1 MTIRISIGAC
11 RRAISIM
18 SWTQVGGI
26 LLTVE
31 GEERVITK
39 VVARE
44 GHWYSGEDRLTR
56 RQQEELT
63 ERAQAIIEDDLKRY
77 QECFPRL
84 PPRISIRECQEAIGI
99 AGGIAMMLGGEAD
112 HRSQDPWGREY
123 SVVQRRASHD
133 REKTGQ
139 ADPAGE
145 SHNRKASKR
154 VRPELGLPRGA

>member
-1 MTIRISIGAC
+1 MTMRISIGAC

-18 SWTQVGGI
+18 SWTEVGGI
-26 LLTVE
+26 RLSVE
-31 GEERVITK
+31 GEERVITQ

-77 QECFPRL
+77 QERFPRL

-99 AGGIAMMLGGEAD
+99 AGGISMTLQGEERRITEVRTRGGGNTRWFSGGLRMTVTEQVKLTQLARAIIER
-112 HRSQDPWGREY
+112 HRKG
-123 SVVQRRASHD
+123 
-133 REKTGQ
+133 
-139 ADPAGE
+139 
-145 SHNRKASKR
+145 
-154 VRPELGLPRGA
+154 

>member
-1 MTIRISIGAC
+1 MRISIGAC

-18 SWTQVGGI
+18 SWTEVGGI
-26 LLTVE
+26 PLTVE
-31 GEERVITK
+31 GEERVITQ

-77 QECFPRL
+77 QERFPRL

-99 AGGIAMMLGGEAD
+99 AGGIPMMLRGEERRITEVRTRGGRNTRWFSGGLRLTVNEQVKLTQLARAIIER
-112 HRSQDPWGREY
+112 HRKG
-123 SVVQRRASHD
+123 
-133 REKTGQ
+133 
-139 ADPAGE
+139 
-145 SHNRKASKR
+145 
-154 VRPELGLPRGA
+154 

>member
-1 MTIRISIGAC
+1 MRISIGAC

-31 GEERVITK
+31 GEERVITQ

-77 QECFPRL
+77 QERFPRL

-99 AGGIAMMLGGEAD
+99 AGGIPMMLGGEERRITEVRTRGGGNTRWFSGGLRMTVTEQVKLTQLARAIIER
-112 HRSQDPWGREY
+112 HRKG
-123 SVVQRRASHD
+123 
-133 REKTGQ
+133 
-139 ADPAGE
+139 
-145 SHNRKASKR
+145 
-154 VRPELGLPRGA
+154 

>member
-1 MTIRISIGAC
+1 MRISIGAC

-18 SWTQVGGI
+18 SWTEVGGI
-26 LLTVE
+26 RLTVE
-31 GEERVITK
+31 GEERVITQ

-77 QECFPRL
+77 QERFPRL

-99 AGGIAMMLGGEAD
+99 AGGISMTLRGEERRITEVRTRGGGNTRWFSGGLRMTVTEQVKLTQLARAIIER
-112 HRSQDPWGREY
+112 HRKG
-123 SVVQRRASHD
+123 
-133 REKTGQ
+133 
-139 ADPAGE
+139 
-145 SHNRKASKR
+145 
-154 VRPELGLPRGA
+154 

>member
-1 MTIRISIGAC
+1 MRISIGAC

-18 SWTQVGGI
+18 SWSEVGGI
-26 LLTVE
+26 RLSVE
-31 GEERVITK
+31 GEERVITQ

-77 QECFPRL
+77 QERFPRL
-84 PPRISIRECQEAIGI
+84 PPKISIRECQEAIGI
-99 AGGIAMMLGGEAD
+99 AGGIRMTLRRRGEAD

-133 REKTGQ
+133 RDGTGQ

>member
-1 MTIRISIGAC
+1 MRISIGAC

-18 SWTQVGGI
+18 SWTEVGGI
-26 LLTVE
+26 RLTVE
-31 GEERVITK
+31 GEERVITQ

-77 QECFPRL
+77 QERFPRL

-99 AGGIAMMLGGEAD
+99 AGGIAMTLQGEERRITEVKTRGGGNTRWFSGGLRMTVTEQVKLTQLARAIIER
-112 HRSQDPWGREY
+112 HRKG
-123 SVVQRRASHD
+123 
-133 REKTGQ
+133 
-139 ADPAGE
+139 
-145 SHNRKASKR
+145 
-154 VRPELGLPRGA
+154 

>member
-1 MTIRISIGAC
+1 MRISIGAC
-11 RRAISIM
+11 RRALSIM

-26 LLTVE
+26 PLTLD

-63 ERAQAIIEDDLKRY
+63 QQAQAIIEDDLKRY
-77 QECFPRL
+77 QERFPRL

-99 AGGIAMMLGGEAD
+99 AGGIPMTLQGEERRITEVRTGGVGNPRWFSGGLRLTVSEQVKLTQLARAIIER
-112 HRSQDPWGREY
+112 HRKG
-123 SVVQRRASHD
+123 
-133 REKTGQ
+133 
-139 ADPAGE
+139 
-145 SHNRKASKR
+145 
-154 VRPELGLPRGA
+154 